1 MTLEKLKRESY
12 SYLGKM
18 SRRRARKLIRL
29 ERKIERLGIKAGF
42 ITKKTRFACNHCKAE
57 LKRSQ
62 WLWEQGG
69 VIRCPKCMEET
80 MDICFTTRIELT
92 GGRNG

>member
-1 MTLEKLKRESY
+1 MTLEKLKRASY
-12 SYLGKM
+12 SYPM

-57 LKRSQ
+57 LKRSE

-69 VIRCPKCMEET
+69 VIRCPECLWET
-80 MDICFTTRIELT
+80 MDICFTTRIELN
-92 GGRNG
+92 GGRNDY